1 MAYTLYLYKEFPSK
15 SGKTIRL
22 EIFERD
28 YAGSAIELEALSPT
42 PVTLTTDNTNNSV
55 FMPIIKTYLGVN
67 IKDTEQI
74 DYTRL
79 FTPDATKFKVIIKV
93 NGTTEWAGYLT
104 PDSFSQS
111 LQYRSE
117 INLIARDNLGML
129 SEFTYSSGNTFGTIR
144 SLINA
149 SLSVIGF
156 QGTLEYRVKKVDENA
171 VNVLDG
177 YVPLRAYTGK
187 TYQEVLETLLTGIGC
202 QLRYVGGNKYAI
214 FDIADL
220 KGYGDTIT
228 SQDFLFIDQSGMLEL
243 IPAWK
248 DITISQDYLLAE
260 EIISNRLAE
269 DDYIFRSNQLFNVR
283 VGKQDDPIQ
292 QVLLPTYD
300 LLGAGWGGTLAIPS
314 PYDFIG
320 EKPSNILLPIIE
332 LPVITA
338 PYIEISNIVPPY
350 NGGLEIQ
357 FNVHNAFL
365 VPDEALYT
373 QGILSLTDQ
382 LPTNAV
388 NYGGAGVRLGYTV
401 ILESGGKIYELG
413 NTWEEIAS
421 KLDAQIRDFAIDKP
435 VTEEGVNDVIITGSL
450 DVPCSITIM
459 SLLDGGTLS
468 LRLYGYNIYG
478 TLYRRDF
485 FDCIVRISDLKF
497 VLKNDEPSGRTTT
510 TVIDAN
516 YNLRGDISLALGE
529 VPASKMNYFSMLG
542 GIYRN
547 LSPYYPPMT
556 GFQRTEAIEYHLSEL
571 VGREIAHH
579 YKTQRKKLSGN
590 IINSENF
597 AAMPSFAKPFTDG
610 TLTYALNYGSL
621 DFRNEVMSVELIEV
635 EDYETDDFTF
645 IDAEIDTG
653 GGESLGSGETEFIQ
667 WSAAGNAKRLYQLD
681 TATPV
686 DAANAYTI
694 IDKVGLTEA
703 KKISLANLSNYSNGV
718 VIVPTIVDN
727 GNGSVTISTGT
738 YSLSTNAL
746 GIGLISQYEI
756 GGGTFTLTDLTQ
768 NYIVADYNDG
778 TPILRL
784 IEDVLLI
791 NETTIIPVFSIFR
804 NGNVLHTQWWD
815 SLGNALTNKLHQSIV
830 KTQRYRRESGLS
842 ISEYG
847 TRNLNLT
854 SGRVWVGAVPVNLD
868 AVLTATDNLSL
879 WYHSAGN
886 WTNTIQASYN
896 NTQYDN
902 GTNLVELTNNRYA
915 VNWIYRGVESQKHI
929 YVVLGMGDYS
939 LSDAQGAVV
948 PALPAAISSHAVL
961 VAKLIVQKNAATA
974 ISIQSAFNAQFSFS
988 APAAHNDLT
997 GIQGGI
1003 TNEYYH
1009 LSSAQH
1015 TIATQSATASRDGY
1029 LTSTDWITFNGKAPA
1044 TGGTGYIQN
1053 QVASAQ
1059 TADYWISGKAK
1070 AGTLIIPQ
1078 TAPTLASGETAIYS
1092 LDSGFSGETPSGA
1105 GTLTSVA
1112 LTMPTGFSVSGSPIT
1127 ESGTFG
1133 VTFASGYRM
1142 FTETEIGNKIES
1154 SLIGAANG
1162 VTPLD
1167 SGGKVALQYL
1177 PSTLLKYMGVWNAS
1191 TNSPTLTSPDTNRKG
1206 QVWNVSVAGTQF
1218 GLDFKLGDW
1227 LIYNDSGVAEKS
1239 DNSDDVTSVNGYT
1252 GAVTLKTS
1260 DIAEQTNLYY
1270 TDARVKTYADTLYT
1284 PIAHGQITSGNPH
1297 GTTAADVGALALTGG
1312 TITGAYNALK
1322 IKRNSSNPALI
1333 SYENTVGVLGLIG
1346 VNTSSQPIFLM
1357 PDLVT
1362 TYNFWHSGNSN
1373 LNSVDWTAAKLS
1385 STTLLLPQAAPTLAS
1400 GEMAIYGLESGFS
1413 GETPSGAGSVTSI
1426 SMVVPTGLSVTP
1438 TTITES
1444 GTFTISY
1451 ASGYSIPTNTKQ
1463 SEWDNAYTL
1472 RHNAVTLGTAN
1483 GLSLST
1489 QELSLGLASTSTNGA
1504 LSSTD
1509 WNTFNGKQAKL
1520 IGTGASSLVRVNT
1533 SGVIA
1538 YDDSTY
1544 LTGNQTITLSGI
1556 ITGSGTTAIT
1566 TAIADGALSIA
1577 KTNGLQ
1583 TALDGKLSTTGKAA
1597 DSDLLDGHD
1606 STYFQVA
1613 LTNPVTGTGTSGY
1626 LPRFTGASTIGN
1638 SSIYSDGTNA
1648 CVGSVI
1654 LRKKFHID
1662 SDVSDYALKVS
1673 GEIDIATHFTGI
1685 VFGLSGYA
1693 TTYEKAAIMVR
1704 GTSGEVQ
1711 PEMHFLLNNTADGSN
1726 AAFSDAALSLYP
1738 NKTATFYGAVT
1749 IPENI
1754 NTNLR
1759 IPKVAPTSP
1768 TSGEYYFYIVE

>member
-55 FMPIIKTYLGVN
+55 FMPIIKTYIGVN

-129 SEFTYSSGNTFGTIR
+129 SEFTYTSGNTFGTIR

-149 SLSVIGF
+149 ALSVIGF

-228 SQDFLFIDQSGMLEL
+228 SQDFLFIDQSGMMEL

-283 VGKQDDPIQ
+283 VGAQDDPIQ

-314 PYDFIG
+314 PYDFVG
-320 EKPSNILLPIIE
+320 EKPSNVLLPIVAE
-332 LPVITA
+332 PFITP
-338 PYIEISNIVPPY
+338 PYIELSNTLPPY
-350 NGGLEIQ
+350 NGGLNVQ

-373 QGILSLTDQ
+373 EGVLSLTDK

-388 NYGGAGVRLGYTV
+388 NYGGAGILVYYSV
-401 ILESGGKIYELG
+401 ILESGGKIYELSDA
-413 NTWEEIAS
+413 WEEIATRN
-421 KLDAQIRDFAIDKP
+421 DAAIRYFKIDKP
-435 VTEEGVNDVIITGSL
+435 VKEEGTDTDILTTSI
-450 DVPCSITIM
+450 DVPCSVNIM
-459 SLLDGGTLS
+459 SLLEGGLLS
-468 LRLYGYNIYG
+468 FRFYGYNIYG
-478 TLYRRDF
+478 TLYRRAF
-485 FDCIVRISDLKF
+485 FDCIVRVSEF
-497 VLKNDEPSGRTTT
+497 NFTLKNDEPSGRTTT

-635 EDYETDDFTF
+635 EDYETEDYTF
-645 IDAEIDTG
+645 IEATIDTG
-653 GGESLGSGETEFIQ
+653 GTSLGSGETEFIQ
-667 WSAAGNAKRLYQLD
+667 WSAAGNATRIYELD
-681 TATPV
+681 TASDTDKAGAYIVV
-686 DAANAYTI
+686 D
-694 IDKVGLTEA
+694 KLGLSAA
-703 KKISLANLSNYSNGV
+703 KKVALSSKIDSTQNVLLKEPTGFKSPESVIITYNSTSRTITLTGTIEGYSNGV
-718 VIVPTIVDN
+718 LISELVSGWVSTPHPATLDNIYYLYYNGSSIVWSGSFPGFQYLFIAVVYYRTNNPFAQRECHGLMQWQSHLSTHNNIGTYRLSGGDISNVVIGSTTADNRRPIISECIILDEDLATTNAALTSKKYSIRYLSGANTINYTLQANDIVPLLGNNPYYNSFTTPNYGQTLMPDNSAMTIWLFEVPTTADSASQEIRHAFVQGQSVTLAAN
-727 GNGSVTISTGT
+727 ASPTALATAVSTESLKSPIDLYLGENAVISLEYVCIHKFVITYSGGNWVVASSIKVTGSRQSQVGSPSGSYLTAVSTDDTIDGNGSPAFP
-738 YSLSTNAL
+738 LSVSAYAAKKAGDIL
-746 GIGLISQYEI
+746 QDFSAKK
-756 GGGTFTLTDLTQ
+756 LT
-768 NYIVADYNDG
+768 
-778 TPILRL
+778 
-784 IEDVLLI
+784 
-791 NETTIIPVFSIFR
+791 
-804 NGNVLHTQWWD
+804 
-815 SLGNALTNKLHQSIV
+815 
-830 KTQRYRRESGLS
+830 
-842 ISEYG
+842 
-847 TRNLNLT
+847 
-854 SGRVWVGAVPVNLD
+854 
-868 AVLTATDNLSL
+868 TATLL
-879 WYHSAGN
+879 
-886 WTNTIQASYN
+886 
-896 NTQYDN
+896 
-902 GTNLVELTNNRYA
+902 
-915 VNWIYRGVESQKHI
+915 
-929 YVVLGMGDYS
+929 
-939 LSDAQGAVV
+939 
-948 PALPAAISSHAVL
+948 LP
-961 VAKLIVQKNAATA
+961 
-974 ISIQSAFNAQFSFS
+974 QS
-988 APAAHNDLT
+988 
-997 GIQGGI
+997 
-1003 TNEYYH
+1003 
-1009 LSSAQH
+1009 
-1015 TIATQSATASRDGY
+1015 
-1029 LTSTDWITFNGKAPA
+1029 
-1044 TGGTGYIQN
+1044 
-1053 QVASAQ
+1053 
-1059 TADYWISGKAK
+1059 
-1070 AGTLIIPQ
+1070 
-1078 TAPTLASGETAIYS
+1078 APTLSSGEAAIYA

-1162 VTPLD
+1162 ITPLD

-1191 TNSPTLTSPDTNRKG
+1191 INSPTLTSPDTNRKG
-1206 QVWNVSVAGTQF
+1206 QVWNVSVAGSQF

-1270 TDARVKTYADTLYT
+1270 TDARVKAYADTLYL
-1284 PIAHGQITSGNPH
+1284 PLSG
-1297 GTTAADVGALALTGG
+1297 GALTGDLSLPNLYAFGWRYNDDLLYNYITNGYSATAGILYRSGSWLNNPLSVSHNMQVWQGG
-1312 TITGAYNALK
+1312 TWVSALR
-1322 IKRNSSNPALI
+1322 IYQSGDALF
-1333 SYENTVGVLGLIG
+1333 SAKVSGVKA
-1346 VNTSSQPIFLM
+1346 SF
-1357 PDLVT
+1357 D
-1362 TYNFWHSGNSN
+1362 
-1373 LNSVDWTAAKLS
+1373 
-1385 STTLLLPQAAPTLAS
+1385 TLLLPQTTPSLAS

-1426 SMVVPTGLSVTP
+1426 SIVVPTGLSVTP
-1438 TTITES
+1438 ATITES

-1463 SEWDNAYTL
+1463 SEWDSAYTL

-1489 QELSLGLASTSTNGA
+1489 QVLSLGLASTTTNGA

-1520 IGTGASSLVRVNT
+1520 IGTSDSSLVRVNT
-1533 SGVIA
+1533 LGVIS

-1544 LTGNQTITLSGI
+1544 LTGITKEQVEAVLTGTITSHNHTGTYALIGGDIAQSFSADYIMIDGVVGWRYTELDPLMYNWIENSYANDGGILYRSGSWTGTTTITSHNFQTWQGGTWVSALKIKQNGVIEGLATTDSTSYTNGALVLSG
-1556 ITGSGTTAIT
+1556 GLG
-1566 TAIADGALSIA
+1566 IA
-1577 KTNGLQ
+1577 KDLYSN
-1583 TALDGKLSTTGKAA
+1583 GKAV
-1597 DSDLLDGHD
+1597 
-1606 STYFQVA
+1606 FV
-1613 LTNPVTGTGTSGY
+1613 
-1626 LPRFTGASTIGN
+1626 
-1638 SSIYSDGTNA
+1638 SS
-1648 CVGSVI
+1648 V
-1654 LRKKFHID
+1654 
-1662 SDVSDYALKVS
+1662 
-1673 GEIDIATHFTGI
+1673 
-1685 VFGLSGYA
+1685 
-1693 TTYEKAAIMVR
+1693 
-1704 GTSGEVQ
+1704 
-1711 PEMHFLLNNTADGSN
+1711 EMS
-1726 AAFSDAALSLYP
+1726 
-1738 NKTATFYGAVT
+1738 
-1749 IPENI
+1749 ENI

-1759 IPKVAPTSP
+1759 IPKVAPTNP
-1768 TSGEYYFYIVE
+1768 VSGEFYIFMVE

>member
-111 LQYRSE
+111 LQFRSE

-202 QLRYVGGNKYAI
+202 QLRYVGANKYAI

-220 KGYGDTIT
+220 KGYGDTTT
-228 SQDFLFIDQSGMLEL
+228 SQDFLFIDQSGMMEL

-248 DITISQDYLLAE
+248 DITISQDYILAE
-260 EIISNRLAE
+260 EIISNRLAA
-269 DDYIFRSNQLFNVR
+269 DDYIFRANRLFNTKI
-283 VGKQDDPIQ
+283 GKQDDPIP
-292 QVLLPTYD
+292 QVLIPCYD
-300 LLGAGWGGTLAIPS
+300 LLGAGWGGTMAIPS
-314 PYDFIG
+314 PYDFVG

-365 VPDEALYT
+365 APDEELFSE
-373 QGILSLTDQ
+373 GILSLTDQ

-388 NYGGAGVRLGYTV
+388 NYGGAGIWLYYNVF
-401 ILESGGKIYELG
+401 LESGGKIYDLG
-413 NTWEEIAS
+413 NTWQEVNS
-421 KLDAQIRDFAIDKP
+421 KSDAVARFFKIDKP
-435 VTEEGVNDVIITGSL
+435 VTEEGEDDVVITGSI
-450 DVPCSITIM
+450 DVACNITIM
-459 SLLDGGTLS
+459 SLLEGGTLS
-468 LRLYGYNIYG
+468 LRLYGYNFYG
-478 TLYRRDF
+478 TFYRRDF

-497 VLKNDEPSGRTTT
+497 VLKNDEPGGRTTT
-510 TVIDAN
+510 ATIDSN
-516 YNLRGDISLALGE
+516 YNLRGDVSLALGE
-529 VPASKMNYFSMLG
+529 VPESKMNYFSMLG

-635 EDYETDDFTF
+635 EDYTTEDYTF

-667 WSAAGNAKRLYQLD
+667 WSAAGNAKRIYELD
-681 TATPV
+681 TASTEDTAGSYAV
-686 DAANAYTI
+686 
-694 IDKVGLTEA
+694 IDKLGLSAA
-703 KKISLANLSNYSNGV
+703 KKVPLFTLLDQKENLLPATPSDPESKFL
-718 VIVPTIVDN
+718 N
-727 GNGSVTISTGT
+727 GNKEWSLINLGSGGNSPKVFFTSIDSDVSGYKELSYAPEATTSYCTTILTNEEELCNTFLYPLGVGVELLDAGTWEFDIYAKVSGTAGNVTMRAEVFKRTTGGVETTLFSKSSDIINNTDYVYVKFIYTSPSIAVNSTDRIGVRIYGKNT
-738 YSLSTNAL
+738 IAAAITLTWAL
-746 GIGLISQYEI
+746 GDGDASFFVTPLAMRHAQLRGKNDEAGFQHITEGNQ
-756 GGGTFTLTDLTQ
+756 TFSGIKTFSGAFTDMVENRNT
-768 NYIVADYNDG
+768 N
-778 TPILRL
+778 LR
-784 IEDVLLI
+784 
-791 NETTIIPVFSIFR
+791 
-804 NGNVLHTQWWD
+804 
-815 SLGNALTNKLHQSIV
+815 
-830 KTQRYRRESGLS
+830 
-842 ISEYG
+842 
-847 TRNLNLT
+847 
-854 SGRVWVGAVPVNLD
+854 VPKS
-868 AVLTATDNLSL
+868 APTTATAD
-879 WYHSAGN
+879 
-886 WTNTIQASYN
+886 
-896 NTQYDN
+896 
-902 GTNLVELTNNRYA
+902 
-915 VNWIYRGVESQKHI
+915 
-929 YVVLGMGDYS
+929 
-939 LSDAQGAVV
+939 
-948 PALPAAISSHAVL
+948 
-961 VAKLIVQKNAATA
+961 
-974 ISIQSAFNAQFSFS
+974 
-988 APAAHNDLT
+988 
-997 GIQGGI
+997 
-1003 TNEYYH
+1003 EYY
-1009 LSSAQH
+1009 LYA
-1015 TIATQSATASRDGY
+1015 
-1029 LTSTDWITFNGKAPA
+1029 
-1044 TGGTGYIQN
+1044 
-1053 QVASAQ
+1053 
-1059 TADYWISGKAK
+1059 
-1070 AGTLIIPQ
+1070 
-1078 TAPTLASGETAIYS
+1078 

-1191 TNSPTLTSPDTNRKG
+1191 TNSPTLTSPDTNRRG

-1270 TDARVKTYADTLYT
+1270 TDARVKTYSDLNYLGITAKAADSDKLD
-1284 PIAHGQITSGNPH
+1284 GQDSTYFATATNLSNHTSATNNPH
-1297 GTTAADVGALALTGG
+1297 SVTAAQVGALALAGG
-1312 TITGAYNALK
+1312 TLSGAL
-1322 IKRNSSNPALI
+1322 
-1333 SYENTVGVLGLIG
+1333 
-1346 VNTSSQPIFLM
+1346 
-1357 PDLVT
+1357 
-1362 TYNFWHSGNSN
+1362 N
-1373 LNSVDWTAAKLS
+1373 LNSGIDLSWNGGWGASMPIITGNSGGLYLYPLGMSLSGNTYINNNVIWHAGNSGTTSFNWSAAKLA
-1385 STTLLLPQAAPTLAS
+1385 STTLLLPQSAPTLSS

-1426 SMVVPTGLSVTP
+1426 SMVVPMGLSVTP
-1438 TTITES
+1438 ETITES

-1463 SEWDNAYTL
+1463 SEWDSAYNL

-1520 IGTGASSLVRVNT
+1520 IGTGTSSLVRVNT
-1533 SGVIA
+1533 LGVIA
-1538 YDDSTY
+1538 YDDNTY

-1556 ITGSGTTAIT
+1556 VMGSGTTSIT

-1583 TALDGKLSTTGKAA
+1583 SALDAKMATASYP
-1597 DSDLLDGHD
+1597 DL
-1606 STYFQVA
+1606 VA
-1613 LTNPVTGTGTSGY
+1613 IEALTGTSGFLKKTAADTWTLDTNSYALISGATTQDFQVKALTMSGALSGATSGSFSGGVSAASFTSGGNAVLHAGNYSSYAVSLAGAVMSGRLQISNYLRIDTAPAGFGANTGYIYFGDGTLDRWIGYDGNNFALQNGSGGKIIYHAGNLTNTLSNGY
-1626 LPRFTGASTIGN
+1626 LPYWNG
-1638 SSIYSDGTNA
+1638 SSLVN
-1648 CVGSVI
+1648 SVI
-1654 LRKKFHID
+1654 TTNGTDLTLG
-1662 SDVSDYALKVS
+1662 SGKV
-1673 GEIDIATHFTGI
+1673 TLT
-1685 VFGLSGYA
+1685 
-1693 TTYEKAAIMVR
+1693 
-1704 GTSGEVQ
+1704 
-1711 PEMHFLLNNTADGSN
+1711 
-1726 AAFSDAALSLYP
+1726 
-1738 NKTATFYGAVT
+1738 
-1749 IPENI
+1749 ENI